1 MMCLGLFSLRTT
13 SIVVVLATEAAIEG
27 LLDKLLL
34 LLLLGEVEG
43 NPKFW
48 QEEPKMEG
56 P

>member
-34 LLLLGEVEG
+34 LLLLGRLNALHCRHNEHATTT
-43 NPKFW
+43 
-48 QEEPKMEG
+48 
-56 P
+56 